1 MLRPMRRSASEP
13 TSSEGDEQALLRRLR
28 AGDAAA
34 FETLVRTHAGRM
46 LSVARRMLRNEED
59 ARDALQEAF
68 LQAFRGIDRF
78 EGGARLSTWL
88 HRIVVNA
95 SLMRLRSRSRRPEQ
109 PIEELLPRFYE
120 DGHRIDPGPPW
131 RSEGADPIEQ
141 RELAA
146 RVRAAIDRLPEIY
159 RNVLLLR
166 DIEELDTQETA
177 RLLDVKVDTVKVRLH
192 RARQALRALLAPEFA
207 SETP

>member
-1 MLRPMRRSASEP
+1 MRESG
-13 TSSEGDEQALLRRLR
+13 SSPPSPDGDERTLLRRLR

-34 FETLVRTHAGRM
+34 FETLVRDNGPRL
-46 LSVARRMLRNEED
+46 LSVARRMLRSEDD
-59 ARDALQEAF
+59 ARDAVQEAF

-95 SLMRLRSRSRRPEQ
+95 SLMQLRSRSRKPEQ

-131 RSEGADPIEQ
+131 RSEAADPIEQ
-141 RELAA
+141 RELAT

-166 DIEELDTQETA
+166 DIEELDTEETA

-192 RARQALRALLAPEFA
+192 RARQALRALLAPEFT
-207 SETP
+207 SEGP